1 VTINIST
8 EHQREAVSPSPM
20 PTAIRVALALLWL
33 SLAYSFLWV
42 SYTLYSLYVNGAFL
56 AKDEFARAASHAMI
70 RSYVVT
76 YLGYIC
82 HAYLNICI
90 AHKKNWARIAKLLLV
105 VGIPVYYFIVRLIQS
120 SPDVIIPPM
129 ELTLF
134 KYFLNG
140 VGSALNFAALY
151 LLFLSPGKLW
161 FRRMPP
167 QAGSEP

>member
-1 VTINIST
+1 MTINIST
-8 EHQREAVSPSPM
+8 EHQSETISPSPM
-20 PTAIRVALALLWL
+20 PTEIRWALALLWV
-33 SLAYSFLWV
+33 SLAYSFLWG
-42 SYTLYSLYVNGAFL
+42 SYNLYSFYVNGGFL
-56 AKDEFARAASHAMI
+56 AQGEFGNVASHAMI
-70 RSYVVT
+70 RYYVFT

-105 VGIPVYYFIVRLIQS
+105 VGIPVYYFLLRLIQS
-120 SPDVIIPPM
+120 SPDVIIPPL

-140 VGSALNFAALY
+140 VEPALNFAALY
-151 LLFLSPGKLW
+151 LLFLSPGRLW